1 MIKINELV
9 LTEGGVLMQILVIII
24 IGLFIYNIYIATNG
38 KTEEERND
46 AWSGLSRAI
55 TQILSRLLR

>member
-1 MIKINELV
+1 
-9 LTEGGVLMQILVIII
+9 MQILVIII
-24 IGLFIYNIYIATNG
+24 IGLFIYNIYIATNE

-46 AWSGLSRAI
+46 AWRGLSRAI